1 MSEIE
6 RSQESG
12 EKQVYSYVKGE
23 TVAMPNQRAVREKSL
38 KTSLC
43 ANGSLEV
50 EQVNTALR
58 ALAEQDKIQY
68 ANGWITP
75 VVDLQWHRDAV
86 AWLAQRNEPPQKLIG
101 KMNKTIQDFAWGAE

>member
-1 MSEIE
+1 MSET
-6 RSQESG
+6 RSRQSAY
-12 EKQVYSYVKGE
+12 KQVYSYIKGE
-23 TVAMPNQRAVREKSL
+23 TVAMPNQRAVREKTL

-50 EQVNTALR
+50 EQVDTGLK

-86 AWLAQRNEPPQKLIG
+86 AWLAQKDEPPKELVG
-101 KMNKTIQDFAWGAE
+101 KMNKAIQTYDWP

>member
-1 MSEIE
+1 MSET
-6 RSQESG
+6 RSRESAY
-12 EKQVYSYVKGE
+12 EQVYSYIKGE

-50 EQVNTALR
+50 DQANTALK

-68 ANGWITP
+68 GDGWITP

-86 AWLAQRNEPPQKLIG
+86 AWLAQRENPPKALIG
-101 KMNKTIQDFAWGAE
+101 KMNKAIQDFEWP

>member
-6 RSQESG
+6 RSQDNAER
-12 EKQVYSYVKGE
+12 QVYSYIKGE
-23 TVAMPNQRAVREKSL
+23 TTPKLDQRAVREKSL

-50 EQVNTALR
+50 EQVDTALK

-86 AWLAQRNEPPQKLIG
+86 AWLAQQENPPQELIG
-101 KMNKTIQDFAWGAE
+101 AMNKAIQDFDWP

>member
-1 MSEIE
+1 MAET
-6 RSQESG
+6 RSRETAY
-12 EKQVYSYVKGE
+12 EQVYSYIKNE
-23 TVAMPNQRAVREKSL
+23 TVAMPNQRAVREKTL

-43 ANGSLEV
+43 ANGSLGV
-50 EQVNTALR
+50 EQVDTALK

-86 AWLAQRNEPPQKLIG
+86 AWLAQRDDPPQGLIG
-101 KMNKTIQDFAWGAE
+101 RMNKAIQDFEWP

>member
-1 MSEIE
+1 MSDS
-6 RSQESG
+6 RSRESAY
-12 EKQVYSYVKGE
+12 EQTYRYVKGE
-23 TVAMPNQRAVREKSL
+23 TVAMPNQRAVREKTL

-50 EQVNTALR
+50 EQVDTALK

-75 VVDLQWHRDAV
+75 VVDKQWHRDAV
-86 AWLAQRNEPPQKLIG
+86 AWLAQKDGPPKELIG
-101 KMNKTIQDFAWGAE
+101 RMNKAIQSYDWP

>member
-1 MSEIE
+1 MSD
-6 RSQESG
+6 RSRESAY
-12 EKQVYSYVKGE
+12 EQTYRYVKSE
-23 TVAMPNQRAVREKSL
+23 TVAMPNQRAVREKTL

-50 EQVNTALR
+50 EQVDTALK

-68 ANGWITP
+68 GGGWIVP

-86 AWLAQRNEPPQKLIG
+86 AWLAQKENPPQKLIG
-101 KMNKTIQDFAWGAE
+101 AMNKSIQDFAWGAE